1 MVTFLELSQRG
12 QGRYVCQTLSLGLFI
27 FASCMFN
34 SAGAIANEATAL
46 PNQADACDGVSFWQ
60 LPNGQCL
67 NLDNLSFLGVAQGKH
82 AVIQAICHTARETAQ
97 PNITTKPVNM
107 DGSDSRDATLMVFP
121 ESWEEKHRFAIQV
134 CSQVKE
140 TEINLAQVE
149 LIVSGWF
156 RSVSDQ
162 VGQAYRHPR

>member
-1 MVTFLELSQRG
+1 MVNILELIRG
-12 QGRYVCQTLSLGLFI
+12 QTGYTSQTLIGGALIL
-27 FASCMFN
+27 AHCMVG
-34 SAGAIANEATAL
+34 STGAIANEATAL
-46 PNQADACDGVSFWQ
+46 LNQADACDGVSFWQ

-82 AVIQAICHTARETAQ
+82 AVIQTICQTARETAQ

-107 DGSDSRDATLMVFP
+107 DGSGSRDATLMVFP
-121 ESWEEKHRFAIQV
+121 ESWEEKHHFAIQV

-149 LIVSGWF
+149 SIVSGWF
-156 RSVSDQ
+156 KSVSDQ